1 MRRHPCVQCTAVPP
15 HSRGVVDVDV
25 DVDVDERAIARGAP
39 RCERGECQR
48 PKHKAGVKG
57 MAESTMWWVT
67 HRQHLAVARGGAM
80 WTDVAPP
87 PCTHHLQSRTP
98 RTHARMHESEPSASA
113 SASASPSAP
122 AQEARRTRNT
132 RRHRQQAVRHAI
144 SRRRSE
150 CVDAPPPMRAVHRRA
165 AAFERCCGCG

>member
-1 MRRHPCVQCTAVPP
+1 MRRRPCVQCRAVPP
-15 HSRGVVDVDV
+15 HSRGVVDV

-87 PCTHHLQSRTP
+87 PCTHILQSRTP
-98 RTHARMHESEPSASA
+98 RTHARVRAISIGIGIDITIGTDTRGTPHAQCDEAS
-113 SASASPSAP
+113 S
-122 AQEARRTRNT
+122 ARRMP
-132 RRHRQQAVRHAI
+132 HAI
-144 SRRRSE
+144 SRRQSE
-150 CVDAPPPMRAVHRRA
+150 CIDAPPTYAVHRRA
-165 AAFERCCGCG
+165 AASET